1 VPRRLGAL
9 LVVALLAFPRSVSA
23 YGVLAHEAIID
34 AVWASS
40 IAPLLRAR
48 YHVDATALEKARAYA
63 YGGAIIQDSG
73 YYPLSSRTF
82 GDFTHY
88 VRSGDF
94 IAALLRDASN
104 ANEYAFALG
113 ALAHYAADNNGH
125 PIAINRSVPLLFPK
139 LERQYGDRVT
149 YEENPSAHLR
159 TEFGFDVVQVARG
172 AYAPKAYHDF
182 IGFEVATPVLE
193 RAFHDTYGLELKDVF
208 GNYGLAI
215 GTFRW
220 AVSQAIPSMTKVA
233 WQDKRQQV
241 DRTAESR
248 APATAFTMTR
258 AQYEDAWGQEYKRP
272 NVGHRILA
280 WVIRVL
286 PKVGPL
292 RSLAFKPPTPETER
306 YFVQS
311 FNDTV
316 ERYKTLLT
324 DVRQGSLR
332 LANRNFDTG
341 QPAIAGSYGLADDAY
356 AEWVKRL
363 ADAHFDDVT
372 PAIRANV
379 LGYYKSLDAPIA
391 TKASAKKWR
400 ALTTELDALRTLR
413 TSAR

>member
-1 VPRRLGAL
+1 M
-9 LVVALLAFPRSVSA
+9 
-23 YGVLAHEAIID
+23 LAHEAIID

-48 YHVDATALEKARAYA
+48 YHPSPAALERARAYA

-82 GDFTHY
+82 GDLTHY

-94 IAALLRDASN
+94 IEALLRDASN
-104 ANEYAFALG
+104 VNEYAFALG
-113 ALAHYAADNNGH
+113 ALAHYAADNDGH
-125 PIAINRSVPLLFPK
+125 PIAINRSVPLIYPK
-139 LERQYGDRVT
+139 LARKFGDRIT
-149 YEENPSAHLR
+149 YEDNPSAHLR

-193 RAFHDTYGLELKDVF
+193 RAFRDTYGLDLKDVF
-208 GNYGLAI
+208 GNYDMAI

-233 WQDKRQQV
+233 WQDKRGDV
-241 DRTAESR
+241 EAAAAS
-248 APATAFTMTR
+248 APKPQAFSMTR
-258 AQYEDAWGQEYKRP
+258 GQYEQAWGTSYKRP
-272 NVGHRILA
+272 NAGHRVLA
-280 WVIRVL
+280 WIMRVL
-286 PKVGPL
+286 PKIGPL
-292 RSLAFKPPTPETER
+292 RPLAFKAPTPEAER

-316 ERYKTLLT
+316 TRYQALLA
-324 DVRQGSLR
+324 DAGHGALR
-332 LANRNFDTG
+332 LQNRNFDTG
-341 QPAIAGSYGLADDAY
+341 QPALAGDYRLADDAY

-363 ADAHFDDVT
+363 ADDHYGTVT

-379 LGYYKSLDAPIA
+379 LVYYKSLDAPIA
-391 TKASAKKWR
+391 TKADAKKWR
-400 ALTTELDALRTLR
+400 ALTAELGALRTLR
-413 TSAR
+413 TAAR